1 MIEKIA
7 KIVEKIILPK
17 YPEIID
23 VIVEIKFID
32 GDVYIVNYSLNEE
45 LSNVRKIDLIG
56 DTRTLLKMISVDKAV
71 VDFEIRP
78 PRMKN

>member
-32 GDVYIVNYSLNEE
+32 VDVYIVNYSLNEE
-45 LSNVRKIDLIG
+45 LSNVKAIDLIG